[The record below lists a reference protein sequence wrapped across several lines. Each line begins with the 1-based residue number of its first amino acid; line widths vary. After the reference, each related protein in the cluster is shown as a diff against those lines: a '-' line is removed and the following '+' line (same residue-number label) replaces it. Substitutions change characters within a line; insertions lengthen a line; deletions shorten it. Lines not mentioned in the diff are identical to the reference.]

1 MRAIPDKK
9 IYTNNDKK
17 MVIEVRIANLTGHD
31 ISITELPS
39 GGMYWGPAYK
49 LIDDKKIQLLSGRG
63 GDIDFF
69 STPFIEIKKGLTYKE
84 FEVYEKDEEPFIH
97 AHINISDHDLTVKGG
112 HLFEAKVAVVGE
124 FILWN
129 INSSGT
135 RVFNPGI
142 GLACMSLGK

>member
-1 MRAIPDKK
+1 M
-9 IYTNNDKK
+9 
-17 MVIEVRIANLTGHD
+17 
-31 ISITELPS
+31 
-39 GGMYWGPAYK
+39 
-49 LIDDKKIQLLSGRG
+49 
-63 GDIDFF
+63 
-69 STPFIEIKKGLTYKE
+69 
-84 FEVYEKDEEPFIH
+84 
-97 AHINISDHDLTVKGG
+97 KGG